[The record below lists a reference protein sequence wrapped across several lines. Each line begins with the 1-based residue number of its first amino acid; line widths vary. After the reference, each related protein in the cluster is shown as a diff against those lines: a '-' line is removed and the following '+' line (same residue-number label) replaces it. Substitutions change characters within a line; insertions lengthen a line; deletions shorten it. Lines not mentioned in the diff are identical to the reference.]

1 MPIYDIGETIAIKK
15 PADDRPLTKA
25 QADEWDK
32 CASDKDYWMRNYV
45 YVQSDE
51 GRVLFKPRP
60 YQSRIIKLSEDTR
73 FNIIMSGRQTGK
85 TATLAVDLVHDVIFN
100 SDYRIGFTSYTDTNT
115 QDVRE
120 RVGYIYENLP
130 TWMKPPVLLY
140 NQKTIKFSNKSSIQ
154 FQVTS
159 MKTFRGKS
167 LNRIIVDE
175 LAHVDEKIAEAFMT
189 ALLPSLTGGG
199 LTAKTRLTI
208 ISTPAGTSGTFA
220 FYWYGATS
228 GTNGFGHTLV
238 AYEEIPNRGEE
249 FEREMLT
256 KMSRNKFDQE
266 YRCVGYD
273 TKIKILCDG
282 EIQDIVIGDF
292 YEKI

>member
-1 MPIYDIGETIAIKK
+1 MASGIILEC
-15 PADDRPLTKA
+15 ADDHILVTTDFEEIFAKDSIGRELISKYG
-25 QADEWDK
+25 
-32 CASDKDYWMRNYV
+32 SDVVIDVVKTD
-45 YVQSDE
+45 
-51 GRVLFKPRP
+51 RVENM
-60 YQSRIIKLSEDTR
+60 YDLSVDGDNLY
-73 FNIIMSGRQTGK
+73 FVDGILCHN
-85 TATLAVDLVHDVIFN
+85 TATLAVDLVHDLIFN
-100 SDYRIGFTSYTDTNT
+100 SDYRIGFTSYTATNT

-120 RVGYIYENLP
+120 RVGYIYESLP

-140 NQKTIKFSNKSSIQ
+140 NQNLIKFSNRSSIQ

-159 MKTFRGKS
+159 AKTFRGKS
-167 LNRIIVDE
+167 LNRIVVDE
-175 LAHVDEKIAEAFMT
+175 LGHVEEKVAEAFMT

-199 LTAKTRLTI
+199 TKSKTRLTI

-220 FYWYGATS
+220 QYWYDAVS
-228 GTNGFGHTLV
+228 GRNGFGYTLV
-238 AYEEIPNRGEE
+238 EYEEIPNRGEQ
-249 FEREMLT
+249 FEKDMLT